1 MRNLWL
7 TVLLA
12 GAMTVAALSAAETTT
27 AAPVAEVPA
36 VEAAIPA
43 PVKALG
49 KPAMMDFPSGLQM
62 AVSASTAAAQAHV
75 NQGLNHLHGGWE
87 FEASRHFAAAMQED
101 PDCLL
106 AHWGMIMAL
115 LNPSPE
121 TGHARNAATDRL
133 LHLID
138 QGKGTELERGYAYS
152 LIKYI
157 EKGPSGGATAFRKI
171 AEKFPNDLQASV
183 FAALFSRAG
192 YDASGDAT
200 PDQQTAEQSLLAMLQ
215 QNPQSQ
221 LPLNALLVIRAEAPD
236 LGGSLELARKLS
248 QMAPAYAPAQYLL
261 GHYEW
266 RCGNHAAAVAAF
278 SRAASFYQRW
288 MKEQKANIA
297 DCPEWAKA
305 ECYRIVALVSKGDFE
320 NAYTAA
326 RKVAAIPVQ
335 AGRPSSP
342 GSRFLLWDV
351 KTLPARILIHRGLRG
366 NANEAAHSLPK
377 PDEVKEFRKHSLAYW
392 WMDGLRFALEAQ
404 RLIDAGDL
412 AGAREV
418 VAALT
423 QHGEAMAKTQSAA
436 TASGERSTWIRS
448 FHALELLASDV
459 RGRLALAGPEQN
471 RETAYNWFSAAE
483 DRQHPSPLL
492 LPPMILTPMAAHLG
506 DFFLTTQKPTEAI
519 EAYQRALTAFPND
532 MSTLTGLKRA
542 YEAADNTTAAAAITK
557 KIEDLMAQ

>member
-1 MRNLWL
+1 
-7 TVLLA
+7 
-12 GAMTVAALSAAETTT
+12 MTAAALSATETT
-27 AAPVAEVPA
+27 AAAPITELPD

-49 KPAMMDFPSGLQM
+49 KPAMMDFPGGLQM
-62 AVSASTAAAQAHV
+62 AVSATTAEAQAHV

-87 FEASRHFAAAMQED
+87 FEASRHFAAAMRED

-121 TGHARNAATDRL
+121 TGDARNAATDRL
-133 LHLID
+133 LHLVD

-157 EKGPSGGATAFRKI
+157 EEGPSGSATAFRKI
-171 AEKFPNDLQASV
+171 AEKFPNDLQAGV
-183 FAALFSRAG
+183 FAALFSRGG

-200 PDQQTAEQSLLAMLQ
+200 PDQQTAEQSLLAMRQ
-215 QNPQSQ
+215 KNPQSQ
-221 LPLNALLVIRAEAPD
+221 IPLNALLVIRAEAPD
-236 LGGSLELARKLS
+236 LSGSLDLARQLS
-248 QMAPAYAPAQYLL
+248 QMAPAYAPAQHLL

-266 RCGNHAAAVAAF
+266 RCGNHAAAAAAF

-288 MKEQKANIA
+288 MKEQQADVA
-297 DCPEWAKA
+297 DCPEWPRA

-326 RKVAAIPVQ
+326 RKIAATPLP
-335 AGRPSSP
+335 ARRPASP
-342 GSRFLLWDV
+342 GSRFLLWDA
-351 KTLPARILIHRGLRG
+351 KTMPARILIHRGLRG

-404 RLIDAGDL
+404 RLIDARDL

-459 RGRLALAGPEQN
+459 RGRLALAGPKNN

-492 LPPMILTPMAAHLG
+492 LPPMILTPMAARLG
-506 DFFLTTQKPTEAI
+506 DFFLATRKPPEAI

-542 YEAADNTTAAAAITK
+542 YEAAENPPEAAAVTK
-557 KIEDLMAQ
+557 QIKDLMAQ